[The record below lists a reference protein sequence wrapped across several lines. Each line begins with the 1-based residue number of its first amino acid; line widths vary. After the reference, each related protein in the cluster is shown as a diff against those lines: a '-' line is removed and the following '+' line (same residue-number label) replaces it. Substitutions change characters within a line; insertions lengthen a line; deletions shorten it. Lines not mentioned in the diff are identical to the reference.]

1 MAETKEVKKRAPRK
15 PKTAT
20 EVVAEA
26 PLEVNEITVPK
37 EEDIAKKVEEI
48 ADPEEKSLETNEEIA
63 EKEEEIA
70 EKEEKSPE
78 ISDEGTQLPEDI
90 TPFEEFKAPEV
101 PEPEITK
108 KEVEPKDDIDIPAG
122 AAKIK
127 KLNPYLEDFQSKWF
141 AVVVSKTGQ
150 VHKFFKGSYAKAY
163 NAAENYNI
171 SHGFGKGNVAKIRK

>member
-20 EVVAEA
+20 EVVTEA
-26 PLEVNEITVPK
+26 PLEVTEITVPGK
-37 EEDIAKKVEEI
+37 EDITKKVEEI
-48 ADPEEKSLETNEEIA
+48 APTSEI
-63 EKEEEIA
+63 KEEIA

-90 TPFEEFKAPEV
+90 TPFEEFKAPEI
-101 PEPEITK
+101 PEPETTK